1 MEKSKNKKPKE
12 QSEEITNETVQN
24 TVQENISPAE
34 NKVNEIIGKEED
46 SFGKFKTKE
55 ALIEAYN
62 KLEAE
67 FTKRCQLIKELEK
80 EVQALKENEELKI
93 SPVPLY
99 KRDNWREELEK
110 FRNEFPIADRFG
122 KEIGYIITNDAEL
135 AVSPNCLERALLNVL
150 IDNFVTVDDIVGSD
164 DFYEVYIA
172 QNDDIKNKIINAYL
186 EKLESERMPATIGAG
201 GETPLS
207 PAKKPKN
214 LFEAGVLA
222 KKLFNNRRI

>member
-12 QSEEITNETVQN
+12 QSEEITNETVQ
-24 TVQENISPAE
+24 TSISPAE
-34 NKVNEIIGKEED
+34 NKVNEIIREEED

-80 EVQALKENEELKI
+80 EIQALKENESLKN

-110 FRNEFPIADRFG
+110 FRTEFPIAERFG

-150 IDNFVTVDDIVGSD
+150 IDNFATVDEIIGSD

-172 QNDDIKNKIINAYL
+172 GNDDIKNKIINGYL

>member
-12 QSEEITNETVQN
+12 QSEEITNETVQ
-24 TVQENISPAE
+24 TSISPAE
-34 NKVNEIIGKEED
+34 NKVNEIIREEED

-80 EVQALKENEELKI
+80 EIQALKENERLKI

-110 FRNEFPIADRFG
+110 FRTEFPIAERFG

-150 IDNFVTVDDIVGSD
+150 IDNFATVDEIIGSD

-172 QNDDIKNKIINAYL
+172 GNDDIKNKIINGYL

>member
-12 QSEEITNETVQN
+12 QSEEITNETVQ
-24 TVQENISPAE
+24 TSISPAE
-34 NKVNEIIGKEED
+34 NKVNEIIREEED

-80 EVQALKENEELKI
+80 EVQAFKENERLKI

-110 FRNEFPIADRFG
+110 FRTEFPIAERFG

-150 IDNFVTVDDIVGSD
+150 IDNFATVDEIIGSD

-172 QNDDIKNKIINAYL
+172 GNDDIKNKIINGYL

>member
-12 QSEEITNETVQN
+12 QSEEITNETVQ
-24 TVQENISPAE
+24 TSISPAE
-34 NKVNEIIGKEED
+34 NKVNEIIREEED

-80 EVQALKENEELKI
+80 EIQALKENESLKI

-110 FRNEFPIADRFG
+110 FLTEFPIAERFG

-150 IDNFVTVDDIVGSD
+150 IDNFATVDEIIGSD

-172 QNDDIKNKIINAYL
+172 GNDDIKNKIINGYL

>member
-12 QSEEITNETVQN
+12 QSEEITNETVQ
-24 TVQENISPAE
+24 TSISPAE
-34 NKVNEIIGKEED
+34 NKVNEIIREEED

-80 EVQALKENEELKI
+80 EIQALKENERLKI

-110 FRNEFPIADRFG
+110 FLTEFPIAERFG

-150 IDNFVTVDDIVGSD
+150 IDNFATVDEIIGSD

-172 QNDDIKNKIINAYL
+172 GNDDIKNKIINGYL

>member
-12 QSEEITNETVQN
+12 QSEEITNEAVQ
-24 TVQENISPAE
+24 TSISPAK
-34 NKVNEIIGKEED
+34 NKVNEIIREEED

-80 EVQALKENEELKI
+80 EVQAFKENERLKI

-110 FRNEFPIADRFG
+110 FRTEFPIAERFG

-150 IDNFVTVDDIVGSD
+150 IDNFATVDEIIGSD

-172 QNDDIKNKIINAYL
+172 GNDDIKNKIINGYL

>member
-12 QSEEITNETVQN
+12 QSEEITNETVQ
-24 TVQENISPAE
+24 TSISPAE
-34 NKVNEIIGKEED
+34 NKVNEIIREEED

-80 EVQALKENEELKI
+80 EVQAFKENERLKI

-110 FRNEFPIADRFG
+110 FRTEFPIAERFG
-122 KEIGYIITNDAEL
+122 KEIGYIITNNAEL

-150 IDNFVTVDDIVGSD
+150 IDNFATVDEIIGSD

-172 QNDDIKNKIINAYL
+172 GNDDIKNKIINGYL

>member
-12 QSEEITNETVQN
+12 QSEEITNETVQ
-24 TVQENISPAE
+24 TSILPAK
-34 NKVNEIIGKEED
+34 NKVNEIIREEED

-80 EVQALKENEELKI
+80 EVQALKENERLKI

-110 FRNEFPIADRFG
+110 FRTEFPIAERFG

-150 IDNFVTVDDIVGSD
+150 IDNFATVDEIIGSD

-172 QNDDIKNKIINAYL
+172 GNDDIKNKIINGYL